1 MAGQGGTTGV
11 KWLWKDQ
18 LIDSETLTSRWLKY
32 DSAVAAAIYVLQT
45 SVDGEPNISINM
57 QFSPYRTEQLAN
69 LVAAGTTLSTLHYI
83 QEEVVA
89 NLTAEILTKYKPTTL
104 DDPILSVR
112 FTVTENDAQDDTYI
126 SIAFVT
132 FDID

>member
-1 MAGQGGTTGV
+1 
-11 KWLWKDQ
+11 
-18 LIDSETLTSRWLKY
+18 
-32 DSAVAAAIYVLQT
+32 
-45 SVDGEPNISINM
+45 M

-112 FTVTENDAQDDTYI
+112 FTVTENNAQDDTYI

>member
-18 LIDSETLTSRWLKY
+18 LIDSETLTSRWIKY
-32 DSAVAAAIYVLQT
+32 DHSIAAALYVLQT
-45 SVDGEPNISINM
+45 SAAGAPDISINM
-57 QFSPYRTEQLAN
+57 QFSPYRTEWLDGQSSL
-69 LVAAGTTLSTLHYI
+69 TTAHYI
-83 QEEVVA
+83 EEAVVA

-104 DDPILSVR
+104 DDPITSVR
-112 FTVTENDAQDDTYI
+112 FTVTENDAQADTYI